1 MKNAKKH
8 LLSKLLTLTIILYT
22 LIIKIQTQNST
33 SIITVNNGISLEY
46 DGILGIGWGVFAI
59 ICSGILGIIICII
72 GFSTTYKSL
81 FYSFGIAIPI
91 LIFLMMVLTPV
102 QQADKNVNIS
112 ENQAKNPFAIIR
124 YLILGLV
131 ASALITLGI
140 PFMKFWTVVLVPQ
153 RVDSRS
159 QREYLEKQ
167 FNDFKN
173 KNEENNQNDNGD
185 VNKGLLANIIS
196 SQPQILSV
204 SYSSNLNKNQQGDI
218 EMANVDNLV
227 NKERKR
233 KLKALKRK
241 RNDEDD
247 LI

>member
-1 MKNAKKH
+1 MKNAKK
-8 LLSKLLTLTIILYT
+8 LLPVTIIL
-22 LIIKIQTQNST
+22 LFSFIIKIQTQNST
-33 SIITVNNGISLEY
+33 TITTINNSISLDY

-72 GFSTTYKSL
+72 GFSTTHKAV

-91 LIFLMMVLTPV
+91 LIFLIMVLTPV
-102 QQADKNVNIS
+102 QQANENFNIS
-112 ENQAKNPFAIIR
+112 ENQTKNPFAIIR

-131 ASALITLGI
+131 ATGLITLVI

-159 QREYLEKQ
+159 HREYLEKQ
-167 FNDFKN
+167 FKDFGS
-173 KNEENNQNDNGD
+173 KNEENNQNEIVD
-185 VNKGLLANIIS
+185 VDKGLLANIIS
-196 SQPQILSV
+196 NQPQILSV
-204 SYSSNLNKNQQGDI
+204 SYSSNVNKNQQGDI
-218 EMANVDNLV
+218 EMANVENLV

-233 KLKALKRK
+233 KLKSLKRK
-241 RNDEDD
+241 RNEEDE